1 MTERQQLT
9 RRLGARRARAGTP
22 GAAVPR
28 GDTVPGVLPVLPPV
42 DETSLFGL
50 PAEPAVDPG
59 EDADARPE
67 PVEDEGLVVL
77 RRPDATAGS
86 LLLVAGA
93 AGGVSLFLPWVQH
106 GEALG
111 LTLVQQG
118 VELAGSGV
126 GALADRGLL
135 LPMGASAGGAVLFL
149 LGLLAFRPA
158 RTHRATGVVALAVSL
173 AVATGLVV
181 RVADG
186 DWDAVLTDP
195 GALCA
200 VLLAAFGLL
209 GALKAMLTAPE
220 VSAGP
225 W

>member
-1 MTERQQLT
+1 MTERRPPP
-9 RRLGARRARAGTP
+9 RRASGRRARAGSR
-22 GAAVPR
+22 GVAVPH
-28 GDTVPGVLPVLPPV
+28 GDTVPGALPVLPPV

-50 PAEPAVDPG
+50 PAEPAVDPA
-59 EDADARPE
+59 EDADAAPA
-67 PVEDEGLVVL
+67 PVEDDGLVVL
-77 RRPDATAGS
+77 PRPDATAGS

-93 AGGVSLFLPWVQH
+93 AGVVSLFLPWVRH
-106 GEALG
+106 GGALG

-118 VELAGSGV
+118 IDLAGSGFA
-126 GALADRGLL
+126 ALADRGLL

-186 DWDAVLTDP
+186 EWDAVLTDP

-209 GALKAMLTAPE
+209 GALKAMLTAAE
-220 VSAGP
+220 VTAGP